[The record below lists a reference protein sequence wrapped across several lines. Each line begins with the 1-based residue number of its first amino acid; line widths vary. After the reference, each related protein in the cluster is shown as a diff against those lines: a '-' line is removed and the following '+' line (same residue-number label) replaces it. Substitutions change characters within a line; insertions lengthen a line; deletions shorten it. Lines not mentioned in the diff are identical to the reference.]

1 MLVRLIVIILGMITF
16 FLAKYYST
24 LIIKLY
30 SPIVVPLSFPVE
42 FFLEKTFLVIF
53 TAIFFREDLFTK
65 NNQLQK
71 FLMDETGDIF
81 SIIGFLI
88 YLEIIE
94 LHFCKLDYDL
104 INNIINRA
112 KIENKELEALYKE
125 MEKKDDLSSSSD
137 LSQTS
142 N

>member
-1 MLVRLIVIILGMITF
+1 
-16 FLAKYYST
+16 
-24 LIIKLY
+24 
-30 SPIVVPLSFPVE
+30 
-42 FFLEKTFLVIF
+42 
-53 TAIFFREDLFTK
+53 
-65 NNQLQK
+65 
-71 FLMDETGDIF
+71 MDETGDIF

-125 MEKKDDLSSSSD
+125 MEKKDI
-137 LSQTS
+137 
-142 N
+142 